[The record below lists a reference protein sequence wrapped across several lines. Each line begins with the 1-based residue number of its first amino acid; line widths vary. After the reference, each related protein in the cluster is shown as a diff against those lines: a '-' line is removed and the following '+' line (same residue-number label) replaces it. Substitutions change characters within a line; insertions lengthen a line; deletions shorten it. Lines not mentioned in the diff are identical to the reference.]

1 MSKQILEQVLE
12 HILNKE
18 EGKAS
23 DLLHT
28 YFVEK
33 GRSIYESLI
42 QSDELAEE
50 DVFETEITDD
60 AQGDFADDIETAQEE
75 IETEEM
81 FSEDEMEGD
90 DEFGGEEELGG
101 EEDFADDLGGEEDFA
116 DDLGGEAGEEA
127 DMASVQDAVL
137 DVEDAL
143 DELKSLFAEL
153 QADEAGEEEMGGE
166 EEFGA
171 DEAGEEEF
179 ASDDEFGGEEEQTEE
194 SLDESADLIAV
205 AKPTPGDNGQN
216 TKSPVTANSG
226 AKGMAAKPVKLG
238 GDAAETG
245 GKAAAP
251 KDMSIAAGNKP
262 GQKSAPQLRTV
273 KAPAKP
279 EAANGRS
286 PIAGK

>member
-101 EEDFADDLGGEEDFA
+101 EEEFADDLGGEEEF
-116 DDLGGEAGEEA
+116 GGEEGEEA
-127 DMASVQDAVL
+127 DMSAVQDAVL

-153 QADEAGEEEMGGE
+153 QADEAGEEEFGGEEGEGEEELGGE
-166 EEFGA
+166 EEFG
-171 DEAGEEEF
+171 GE
-179 ASDDEFGGEEEQTEE
+179 DDEMKTEE
-194 SLDESADLIAV
+194 SLEESADLIAV

-238 GDAAETG
+238 GSAAETG

-251 KDMSIAAGNKP
+251 KDMNVAAGNKP

>member
-81 FSEDEMEGD
+81 FSEDEISSC
-90 DEFGGEEELGG
+90 
-101 EEDFADDLGGEEDFA
+101 
-116 DDLGGEAGEEA
+116 
-127 DMASVQDAVL
+127 ASI
-137 DVEDAL
+137 
-143 DELKSLFAEL
+143 S
-153 QADEAGEEEMGGE
+153 
-166 EEFGA
+166 
-171 DEAGEEEF
+171 
-179 ASDDEFGGEEEQTEE
+179 
-194 SLDESADLIAV
+194 
-205 AKPTPGDNGQN
+205 
-216 TKSPVTANSG
+216 
-226 AKGMAAKPVKLG
+226 
-238 GDAAETG
+238 
-245 GKAAAP
+245 
-251 KDMSIAAGNKP
+251 
-262 GQKSAPQLRTV
+262 
-273 KAPAKP
+273 
-279 EAANGRS
+279 
-286 PIAGK
+286 